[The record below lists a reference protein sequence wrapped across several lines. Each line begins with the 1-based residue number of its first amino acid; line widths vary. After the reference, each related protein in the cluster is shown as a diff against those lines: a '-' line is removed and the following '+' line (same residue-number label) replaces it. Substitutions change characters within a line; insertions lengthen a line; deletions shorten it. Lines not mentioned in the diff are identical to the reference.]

1 MAVRAAITTA
11 ITAVAVMAV
20 VAAAAE
26 APEVLP
32 KKTSPLLLLYLH
44 LHLHLRLPFLLFR
57 RRPLAA
63 AARLPRYGSAASA
76 ARLVRVALPSERRG
90 ADAAHAEIFVDYIST
105 SVYW

>member
-32 KKTSPLLLLYLH
+32 KKTSPLLLYLH